1 MDTEIRTEISRKR
14 IVRCKVVM
22 TVLTAARARTVQD
35 GPEQCLFQPPL
46 SSTPDWN
53 QYLHSSPCKPWINV
67 GSADPSNPFSI
78 ESAHTYTV
86 RVYSIHREKDFAWIG
101 RGGGISLSFS
111 LYTVASLFFEPT
123 RNTRVSFRESRGG
136 HWLCASK
143 RFFTRLERGPWSL
156 NEGYI
161 YLSLSWQGGYLDV
174 NEALNDDNMRIRV
187 RYCCYVL
194 DRTGRTRVKAS
205 LNWTVDNS
213 QLD

>member
-1 MDTEIRTEISRKR
+1 MKTNKKKSRQNLLYYKVIESIKFTDLNIIIKTTRVSWNCNYSLEKTATQAPFHTPIIYLSLSLSSSMDTEIRTEISRKR

-101 RGGGISLSFS
+101 RGGGASP
-111 LYTVASLFFEPT
+111 SLFP
-123 RNTRVSFRESRGG
+123 
-136 HWLCASK
+136 
-143 RFFTRLERGPWSL
+143 FTR
-156 NEGYI
+156 
-161 YLSLSWQGGYLDV
+161 
-174 NEALNDDNMRIRV
+174 
-187 RYCCYVL
+187 
-194 DRTGRTRVKAS
+194 
-205 LNWTVDNS
+205 
-213 QLD
+213 

>member
-1 MDTEIRTEISRKR
+1 MKTNKKKSRQNLLYYKVIESIKFTDLNIIIKTTRVSWNCNYSLEKTATQAPFHTPIIYLSLSLSSSMDTEIRTEISRKR

-101 RGGGISLSFS
+101 RGGGHLP
-111 LYTVASLFFEPT
+111 LFFPLHGSQPFFRT
-123 RNTRVSFRESRGG
+123 HSKHPCFVPRESRRP
-136 HWLCASK
+136 LAVC
-143 RFFTRLERGPWSL
+143 F
-156 NEGYI
+156 
-161 YLSLSWQGGYLDV
+161 
-174 NEALNDDNMRIRV
+174 
-187 RYCCYVL
+187 
-194 DRTGRTRVKAS
+194 
-205 LNWTVDNS
+205 
-213 QLD
+213 